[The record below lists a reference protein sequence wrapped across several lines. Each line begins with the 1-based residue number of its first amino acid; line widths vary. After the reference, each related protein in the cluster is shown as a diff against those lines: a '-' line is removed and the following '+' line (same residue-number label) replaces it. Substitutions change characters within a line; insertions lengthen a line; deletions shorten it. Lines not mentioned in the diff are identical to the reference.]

1 MKRIIIICVIVVIVM
16 LAYTI
21 FVFNQDWVYMLMLV
35 STSFIT
41 SIITSLI
48 INKKERHQE
57 PNPTL
62 PYNAPDSHPLI
73 DMKTEVI
80 PVKREMNSAMKSYIE
95 VLIKGDEID
104 MWHLEPGVCE
114 KFHIGDK
121 IVVNRGRINESDFM
135 LGLFSYNTRKVFFQN
150 ENRYFGS
157 SNRCFIQITE
167 KIFHENR
174 VEFHGKIVPE
184 DGLFYSK

>member
-1 MKRIIIICVIVVIVM
+1 
-16 LAYTI
+16 
-21 FVFNQDWVYMLMLV
+21 MLV

-95 VLIKGDEID
+95 
-104 MWHLEPGVCE
+104 
-114 KFHIGDK
+114 
-121 IVVNRGRINESDFM
+121 
-135 LGLFSYNTRKVFFQN
+135 
-150 ENRYFGS
+150 
-157 SNRCFIQITE
+157 
-167 KIFHENR
+167 
-174 VEFHGKIVPE
+174 FHGKIVQP
-184 DGLFYSK
+184 DGSFYSKTETCYEKEDFPPENMQELYYELNAVTPPAMEWLLERGIETFY

>member
-1 MKRIIIICVIVVIVM
+1 MV
-16 LAYTI
+16 LTYTI
-21 FVFNQDWVYMLMLV
+21 FIFNLDWVYMLMLV

-73 DMKTEVI
+73 DMKTEVTA
-80 PVKREMNSAMKSYIE
+80 VKREMNSAMKSYIE
-95 VLIKGDEID
+95 VLIKEDEID
-104 MWHLEPGVCE
+104 MWNLEPGVCE
-114 KFHIGDK
+114 KLHIGDK
-121 IVVNRGRINESDFM
+121 IVVNRGHIKESDFM
-135 LGLFSYNTRKVFFQN
+135 LGFFSNNTRDIFSLN

-157 SNRCFIQITE
+157 SNWCFIQITE
-167 KIFHENR
+167 KIFHENCI
-174 VEFHGKIVPE
+174 EFHGKIVSE